1 MEKQISE
8 IYIKGMFLV
17 SVKRMLFTSL
27 LLLSKD
33 SAGFI
38 VLNLLMGIEG
48 NLIIIYPFKET
59 VLL

>member
-1 MEKQISE
+1 
-8 IYIKGMFLV
+8 MFLV